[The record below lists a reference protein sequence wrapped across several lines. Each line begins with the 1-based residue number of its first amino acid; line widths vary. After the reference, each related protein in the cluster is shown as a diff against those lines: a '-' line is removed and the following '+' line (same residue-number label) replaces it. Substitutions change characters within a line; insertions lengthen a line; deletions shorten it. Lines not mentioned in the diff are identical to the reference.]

1 MLVLHYTPDTA
12 ATPVRI
18 LLEELALPHTA
29 RPVDRDGGE
38 LAAPAYRALHPLGK
52 IPVLETPEGPMFETA
67 AILLWLADTH
77 APGRLAPAP
86 GAQDRGVFLKWLFFT
101 SSNLHP
107 AVMEIYYPDRV
118 AGPGASETLIPLAA
132 ARAQE
137 ALKALEAGAK
147 AAPAIFPADR
157 PSVPGLY
164 IGTLVRWLGQ
174 LPDGH
179 PGLVDAAGYPALHAA
194 LAACES
200 TAAAARVAITESL
213 GPTIFTR
220 PAR

>member
-1 MLVLHYTPDTA
+1 MLVLHHTPDTA

-18 LLEELALPHTA
+18 LLEELALPHTT
-29 RPVDRDGGE
+29 RLIDRDGGE
-38 LAAPAYRALHPLGK
+38 LAAPAYRARHPLGK
-52 IPVLETPEGPMFETA
+52 IPVLETPDGPMFETA
-67 AILLWLADTH
+67 AILLWLADTN

-86 GAQDRGVFLKWLFFT
+86 AAQDRGAFLKWLFFT

-118 AGPGASETLIPLAA
+118 AGPEASEALIPLAA
-132 ARAQE
+132 ARTHE
-137 ALKALEAGAK
+137 ALTALEAGAK
-147 AAPAIFPADR
+147 AAPGIFSADR
-157 PSVPGLY
+157 PSILGLY

-179 PGLVDAAGYPALHAA
+179 PGLVDAAGYPALHTA
-194 LAACES
+194 LAACEA
-200 TAAAARVAITESL
+200 TAAAARVAQAEDL
-213 GPTIFTR
+213 GSTIFTH

>member
-1 MLVLHYTPDTA
+1 MLVLHHTPDTA

-29 RPVDRDGGE
+29 RLIDRDGGE

-52 IPVLETPEGPMFETA
+52 IPVLETPDGPMFETA

-86 GAQDRGVFLKWLFFT
+86 ATQDRGAFLKWLFFT

-107 AVMEIYYPDRV
+107 AVMETYYPDRV
-118 AGPGASETLIPLAA
+118 AGPEASEALIPLAA
-132 ARAQE
+132 ARAHE
-137 ALKALEAGAK
+137 TLTALEAGAK
-147 AAPAIFPADR
+147 AAPEIFPADR
-157 PSVPGLY
+157 SSILGLY

-179 PGLVDAAGYPALHAA
+179 PGLVNTAGYPALHAA

-200 TAAAARVAITESL
+200 TAAVARVAMAESL
-213 GPTIFTR
+213 GPTIFTH

>member
-1 MLVLHYTPDTA
+1 MLVLHHTPDTA

-18 LLEELALPHTA
+18 LLEELALPYRA
-29 RPVDRDGGE
+29 RLIDREGGE
-38 LAAPAYRALHPLGK
+38 LASPAYRALHPLGK
-52 IPVLETPEGPMFETA
+52 IPVLETPEGPLFETA

-77 APGRLAPAP
+77 APGRFAPAP
-86 GAQDRGVFLKWLFFT
+86 GAEGRGAFLKWLFFAT
-101 SSNLHP
+101 SNLHP
-107 AVMEIYYPDRV
+107 AVLEIYYPDRV
-118 AGPGASETLIPLAA
+118 AGPDATAALIPLAA
-132 ARAQE
+132 ARARA
-137 ALKALEAGAK
+137 ALAALEAGAK
-147 AAPAIFPADR
+147 ASPGIFPADR
-157 PSVPGLY
+157 PSLLGIY

-179 PGLVDAAGYPALHAA
+179 PGLIRAADCPALHAA

-200 TAAAARVAITESL
+200 TEAAARVAKAEDL

>member
-1 MLVLHYTPDTA
+1 MFVLHHTPDTA

-18 LLEELALPHTA
+18 LLEELALPHA
-29 RPVDRDGGE
+29 VRPVDRDGGE
-38 LAAPAYRALHPLGK
+38 LASPAYRALHPLGK
-52 IPVLETPEGPMFETA
+52 IPVLETPEGPMFEAA
-67 AILLWLADTH
+67 AILLWLAETH

-86 GAQDRGVFLKWLFFT
+86 GAQDRGAFLKWLFFAT
-101 SSNLHP
+101 SNLHP
-107 AVMEIYYPDRV
+107 AVMEIYHPDRV
-118 AGPGASETLIPLAA
+118 AGPEASAALIPLAA
-132 ARAQE
+132 ARAHE
-137 ALKALEAGAK
+137 ALTALEAGAK
-147 AAPAIFPADR
+147 AAPEIFPTDR
-157 PSVPGLY
+157 PSVLGLY

-179 PGLVDAAGYPALHAA
+179 PGLTRSAGYPALHAA

-200 TAAAARVAITESL
+200 TAAAARVAAAESL